1 MIAAA
6 EAPIAHITLNRCRDL
21 LDPEDPPGTSV
32 AAFMEEVSAAGALKD
47 SYAIVAAIAWKQGQ

>member
-1 MIAAA
+1 
-6 EAPIAHITLNRCRDL
+6 L